1 MLSVCLATYN
11 GSKYIKGQIE
21 SILPQLSPEDELI
34 VSDDASTD
42 ETSNTVLSI
51 NDNRIRLV
59 TNESVHGITGNFE
72 NAINLAKGDYVFLSD
87 QDDKWLPNK
96 VGLFMAE
103 FKKGADIVLSNSS
116 VTDSHLN
123 VKIKSCYDA
132 FGHPNLSFFGTL
144 KSCGW
149 QGSAMALKR
158 DVLLQSTPF
167 PHNKYILHDLW
178 IGLTVGQIYNTHII
192 YTPTLLYRRHSSTVT
207 PLGLSETGEQKHSAN
222 TIRFKITKRIVACAL
237 SSIWHIKHTINL
249 LR

>member
-96 VGLFMAE
+96 VELFMAE
-103 FKKGADIVLSNSS
+103 FKNEVHRYLAGYSLSGLFSLYALYHTDLFEGIACMSGSLWYEGWIPYMKKHEMCRKPEKIYFSLGDQEAKGNSQMRT
-116 VTDSHLN
+116 VTERTEETKRYMEHLGISTILEWN
-123 VKIKSCYDA
+123 PGNH
-132 FGHPNLSFFGTL
+132 F
-144 KSCGW
+144 
-149 QGSAMALKR
+149 R
-158 DVLLQSTPF
+158 DVP
-167 PHNKYILHDLW
+167 
-178 IGLTVGQIYNTHII
+178 
-192 YTPTLLYRRHSSTVT
+192 
-207 PLGLSETGEQKHSAN
+207 E
-222 TIRFKITKRIVACAL
+222 RIARGIDWLMTDAE
-237 SSIWHIKHTINL
+237 
-249 LR
+249 